1 MIEQKLMQYLP
12 DPNTIKENIG
22 AAVDMLQEQAPL
34 LVKELMR
41 WHFCQSLLFFLCG
54 LAFGVAVIIVT
65 KTVFNKVRDA
75 ELALEAANKYADES
89 LKFISLLLFSLLIP
103 AIVIMGSNLIWL
115 KIWIA
120 PRLFLMEYI
129 TNIFK

>member
-12 DPNTIKENIG
+12 DPNTVKENIG

-41 WHFCQSLLFFLCG
+41 WHFCQSLILFLVG
-54 LAFGVAVIIVT
+54 MAISIVAIIVT
-65 KTVFNKVRDA
+65 KIVYKAVARYD
-75 ELALEAANKYADES
+75 KKDEYFRFGC
-89 LKFISLLLFSLLIP
+89 LSLLFFLIP
-103 AIVIMGSNLIWL
+103 SSIMMCQNVIWL